1 MNGHRGV
8 FKNAI
13 EVVLGI
19 EVALLFWHLLR
30 LLFVLVLLV
39 LLIHFTIGF
48 PLAMEYVD
56 TALTQAR
63 GFLSGFKGGV

>member
-1 MNGHRGV
+1 MNGRRGV

-30 LLFVLVLLV
+30 LLFVLALLI
-39 LLIHFTIGF
+39 LLIHFTIGI

-56 TALTQAR
+56 AVMAQAR
-63 GFLSGFKGGV
+63 GFFSGFKGGM